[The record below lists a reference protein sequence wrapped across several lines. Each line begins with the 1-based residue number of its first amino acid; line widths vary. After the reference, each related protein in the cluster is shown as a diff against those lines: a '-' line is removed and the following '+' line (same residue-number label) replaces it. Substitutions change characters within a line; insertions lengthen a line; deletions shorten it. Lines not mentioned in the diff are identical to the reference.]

1 MSEAFDPLHE
11 WLGITSPAEQPN
23 YYQLLGLNPAKTNT
37 EAIKIA
43 ADRALAQVR
52 SHRPGAHA
60 RQWAQL
66 LDELTAAKQCL
77 TDPEQRTVYDAEL
90 ASGPQPATPS
100 PAASRET
107 ETTSSSPT
115 VDNNLLP
122 PTQSHPTTTANSASS
137 QENRRSES
145 TPGPTPVAPVPAPTP
160 PVNPGVAAP
169 PVSTTGGY
177 FAGAGPLA
185 PAHLQAT
192 GLAMVNPMQAY
203 APHTFST
210 PTASAID
217 PVLATHS
224 SSLPTYDAGQQ
235 NLATA
240 IPTDSQ
246 VASKAVA
253 NRARQAFDR
262 RILILVGLLLIGL
275 VGTVVTIGLQDQK
288 NATQLTSENQPPNKP
303 APSSQKPTQRPKQ
316 PTQPAVL
323 PKPKPEQPESKPEQP
338 KSKPD
343 PEPDPKTKPDPEPKP
358 KPDPKPEP
366 PKPKPPTPL
375 PPAELTALTAGLKSA
390 REVLRNRDVKAA
402 LETLKKIE
410 PLARFPEQ
418 RAAWERLE
426 QLRFYAQA
434 FDDQLRK
441 AIRGLESGSEIKISA
456 STILAVVEVNDTSIT
471 VRIAGQNRNY
481 QIEELK
487 PGIAVAIIKQSYD
500 LNDANISAILGAYIG
515 TLPTSDEEDLAKAAE
530 YWQDAINK
538 GAKLSELPTILE
550 EKYEQL
556 KANQ

>member
-1 MSEAFDPLHE
+1 MSEAFDPLRE
-11 WLGITSPAEQPN
+11 WLGIISPAEQPN
-23 YYQLLGLNPAKTNT
+23 YYQLLGLDPAETNF

-77 TDPEQRTVYDAEL
+77 TDPDQRTAYDAAL
-90 ASGPQPATPS
+90 SSGTQPAAPS
-100 PAASRET
+100 VAASTET
-107 ETTSSSPT
+107 ETTPSNPT
-115 VDNNLLP
+115 VDNDLLP
-122 PTQSHPTTTANSASS
+122 PTQSHPTTTASSATG
-137 QENRRSES
+137 QETLRSE
-145 TPGPTPVAPVPAPTP
+145 PVTGTAPIEPVPAPSL
-160 PVNPGVAAP
+160 PVDHGIAAP

-192 GLAMVNPMQAY
+192 GLATMNPMQAY

-210 PTASAID
+210 PTSSAID
-217 PVLATHS
+217 PVLAAHS

-240 IPTDSQ
+240 IPADSQ
-246 VASKAVA
+246 IASKAVV

-262 RILILVGLLLIGL
+262 RILVVVGLLLVGL
-275 VGTVVTIGLQDQK
+275 VGTVVTMGLQEQK
-288 NATQLTSENQPPNKP
+288 KSAQLASGDQPPTTP
-303 APSSQKPTQRPKQ
+303 PSSSQKPTKRPKQ
-316 PTQPAVL
+316 PTSPMVP
-323 PKPKPEQPESKPEQP
+323 PKLNNQPKPETKPEQP
-338 KSKPD
+338 KPETK
-343 PEPDPKTKPDPEPKP
+343 PEPPKSEPKPEPKP
-358 KPDPKPEP
+358 KPEPPK

-390 REVLRNRDVKAA
+390 REILRNRDVKAA
-402 LETLKKIE
+402 LATLKKIE

-456 STILAVVEVNDTSIT
+456 STILAVVEVKDTSIT
-471 VRIAGQNRNY
+471 IRIAGQNRNY

-500 LNDANISAILGAYIG
+500 LNDANVSAILGAYIG
-515 TLPTSDEEDLAKAAE
+515 TLPTSDEEDLAKAAK